1 MIKPRYSFGGEI
13 LILILIAFYDFFK
26 IKTGEEKKNFSGE
39 RQQLFRDETERGKSR
54 RNRIFF
60 WQTRTSNGF
69 SLASIRNWNANLNDQ
84 IRGSRTG

>member
-26 IKTGEEKKNFSGE
+26 IKTGEEKKISAENDTNWF
-39 RQQLFRDETERGKSR
+39 ETELGKSR

-60 WQTRTSNGF
+60 
-69 SLASIRNWNANLNDQ
+69 
-84 IRGSRTG
+84 